1 MANNEFQI
9 PGRFIA
15 AIFAKLHPAIYDVPP
30 HGIDPFRAILKE
42 FAGTAAAYSG
52 ASAVELNPQ
61 PLPPRWAYALKLAD
75 AYISEFVALDRMGN
89 LLGGDVAKR
98 ALDQSLSLVSDID
111 DICPRWPRWPWPWPP
126 IPWPWTQEEEMNPV
140 ELFVFGMRIL
150 GASQVVQQEKLSGAL
165 TALGEKVTSLS
176 MQTG

>member
-75 AYISEFVALDRMGN
+75 AYISEFVTLDRMGN

-126 IPWPWTQEEEMNPV
+126 IPWPWDTGGGDEPC
-140 ELFVFGMRIL
+140 R
-150 GASQVVQQEKLSGAL
+150 AL
-165 TALGEKVTSLS
+165 RLRNADSRCIPGGSTG
-176 MQTG
+176 QTERRAHRPRREGDIA